1 MTRAM
6 SNLKM
11 GALLLML
18 LVAIGALAYIIQG
31 GARPVDL
38 RTNHA
43 IDSYNRWG
51 TRALGELLTRQ
62 GLEVRSFRQRLTRLG
77 SRHKALVILSPS
89 RHFTS
94 GEVTHLLDWVETG
107 GTLLIAP
114 SRQKA
119 SAPSQGCGPAGC
131 GVPVPQVLAPVQ
143 QLLGPMGLRVRH
155 EADLAG
161 TAPPVAEA
169 ALLADVTEVYIP
181 SHLRLEVASAQ
192 ALAKAYPEAA
202 RSEHIKRY
210 LQPVLQPGQVRTLVS
225 MDNAA
230 VVVEVSHGLGR
241 IVVLAEADML
251 GNHWLGR
258 ADNVVLATN
267 FAHLRAFRTIHFDEY
282 HHGTSLVSIEGQE
295 ALASEPWRVLLLG
308 LVAVGLFFA
317 GKMIRFG
324 APVPLRGDLRRS
336 ARESLQALAQL
347 FMQAD
352 ASAFALGTIATALK
366 KTLAHCGRTPF
377 KPGGAPHDN
386 EHLARRCAER
396 HSSLDAARISFLLN
410 ELDLAV
416 QPGER
421 LSRAEFVRLSQAAAA
436 MERNVRTVAHNPTR
450 PTHKEPANSGT
461 GQRGHETARPTD

>member
-11 GALLLML
+11 GALLLVL
-18 LVAIGALAYIIQG
+18 LAVIGGLAYVIQG
-31 GARPVDL
+31 GARRVDR

-51 TRALGELLTRQ
+51 TRGLGELLTRQ
-62 GLEVRSFRQRLTRLG
+62 GLAVRSFRQRLTRLG
-77 SRHKALVILSPS
+77 SKHRALVILSPS
-89 RHFTS
+89 RHFS
-94 GEVTHLLDWVETG
+94 SAEVTHLLEWVETG

-114 SRQKA
+114 SRQDRPEPPQCCTPTGC
-119 SAPSQGCGPAGC
+119 SVPAPEI
-131 GVPVPQVLAPVQ
+131 LAPVQ
-143 QLLGPMGLRVRH
+143 QLLGPLGLRVRR

-161 TAPPVAEA
+161 TAPPATQA

-181 SHLRLEVASAQ
+181 SHLRLEPADAA

-202 RSEHIKRY
+202 RSEHVKRY
-210 LQPVLQPGQVRTLVS
+210 LQPVLEARQVQTLVS

-230 VVVEVSHGLGR
+230 VVVEVAHGEGR

-251 GNHWLGR
+251 GNHWIAR
-258 ADNVVLATN
+258 ADNAVLATN
-267 FAHLRAFRTIHFDEY
+267 FAHLPAGGTIYFDEY

-308 LVAVGLFFA
+308 LAAVGLFFA
-317 GKMIRFG
+317 GKMVRFG
-324 APVPLRGDLRRS
+324 APVPLRSDLRRS

-347 FMQAD
+347 FMQAN
-352 ASAFALGTIATALK
+352 ASAFALGTITTALK
-366 KTLAHCGRTPF
+366 KTLAQCGRTPL
-377 KPGGAPHDN
+377 KPGGFIPDN
-386 EHLARRCAER
+386 DRLARRCAER
-396 HSSLDAARISFLLN
+396 HSSLDAARISTLLD

-416 QPGER
+416 QPGEA

-436 MERNVRTVAHNPTR
+436 MERNVRTVAHTSRR
-450 PTHKEPANSGT
+450 PTHKEPSNSGT
-461 GQRGHETARPTD
+461 G